1 MNWEVK
7 DIFSDLEVVKDRLV
21 DLHTTHRW
29 SGDSIFTKPRLETKE
44 DRINYSYSYLENRIY
59 YQQHA
64 ELLRV
69 YIEELDKL
77 IDRFKEED
85 KKETL
90 STTGDQTET
99 DNADR

>member
-7 DIFSDLEVVKDRLV
+7 DLFSDLEVVKDRLV

-44 DRINYSYSYLENRIY
+44 DRINYSYSYLENRI
-59 YQQHA
+59 QHEQHG
-64 ELLRV
+64 ELLLLYV
-69 YIEELDKL
+69 EELSNL
-77 IDRFKEED
+77 IDRFNELD

-90 STTGDQTET
+90 SATDQST
-99 DNADR
+99 DNADK

>member
-7 DIFSDLEVVKDRLV
+7 DLFSDLEVVKDRLV

-44 DRINYSYSYLENRIY
+44 DRINYSYSYLENRI
-59 YQQHA
+59 QHEQHG
-64 ELLRV
+64 ELLLLYV
-69 YIEELDKL
+69 EELSNL
-77 IDRFKEED
+77 IDRFNELD

-90 STTGDQTET
+90 SATDQTT
-99 DNADR
+99 DNAQLNK